1 MWHIGQ
7 TQAQAGTRRRIVTTL
22 LASAVGATV
31 TLGAVAACSGPS
43 GSSSSSSAAVDSG
56 GGSGG
61 KAASDSMGRP
71 SAAGGFAEAPGQD
84 TAGGS
89 ANQSERAVSTA
100 VLQNRRLILKSAVS
114 LTVRDVF
121 QTAGRVRALASGA
134 GGYVGDEQTSGS
146 GRTAAST
153 LELRV
158 PQDQLGPLADQV
170 ARLGKVTSRGQTS
183 SDVTQQS
190 IDVASRM
197 ATQKASVARIRALL
211 AQATKISDIV
221 AIEGELSQRESDLES
236 LEAQL
241 KSLDDAV
248 DLATLSVSLNAQGA
262 PAPKHEDNTGFLAG
276 LSNGWDAFVTSLVA
290 VLTVLGALL
299 PFGIVLALVA
309 VPLLVLWRRR
319 RALAAPPI
327 VSAAAPGAES

>member
-7 TQAQAGTRRRIVTTL
+7 TQAQAGSRRRMVTTL
-22 LASAVGATV
+22 LASAVGATIA
-31 TLGAVAACSGPS
+31 LGAVAACSGPS
-43 GSSSSSSAAVDSG
+43 GSSNSSSALGDSG
-56 GGSGG
+56 GGSAG
-61 KAASDSMGRP
+61 KAASDSAGKP
-71 SAAGGFAEAPGQD
+71 VAGGFAASPGQD

-89 ANQSERAVSTA
+89 GDQTERAVSTA
-100 VLQNRRLILKSAVS
+100 VLQNRRLILKSSVS

-121 QTAGRVRALASGA
+121 QSAGRVRALASGA

-153 LELRV
+153 LQLRV
-158 PQDQLGPLADQV
+158 PQDQLGPLTDQV

-183 SDVTQQS
+183 SSVTHQS
-190 IDVASRM
+190 IAVASRM

-248 DLATLSVSLNAQGA
+248 DLATLTVSLNAQGA

-309 VPLLVLWRRR
+309 VPVLVLWRRR
-319 RALAAPPI
+319 RVLPAPPA
-327 VSAAAPGAES
+327 VPAAAPATES

>member
-7 TQAQAGTRRRIVTTL
+7 TQAGPGTRRRMMTAL
-22 LASAVGATV
+22 LATAVGATV
-31 TLGAVAACSGPS
+31 ALGTVAACSGPG
-43 GSSSSSSAAVDSG
+43 GSSNTSGAA
-56 GGSGG
+56 GGSGGASVG
-61 KAASDSMGRP
+61 KAASDSAGKP
-71 SAAGGFAEAPGQD
+71 AAGGFAQAPRGAD

-89 ANQSERAVSTA
+89 GDLSEQAVSAA
-100 VLQNRRLILKSAVS
+100 VLQNRRLILKSSVA

-146 GRTAAST
+146 GRAAAST
-153 LELRV
+153 LQLRV
-158 PQDQLGPLADQV
+158 PQDQLGPLTDQV

-190 IDVASRM
+190 IDVASRI

-248 DLATLSVSLNAQGA
+248 DLATLTVSLNAQGA
-262 PAPKHEDNTGFLAG
+262 PAPKHKDNTGFLAG

-319 RALAAPPI
+319 RVLPGPPA
-327 VSAAAPGAES
+327 VPASES